1 MKGATQLAMD
11 LSFWGGAVGGCFFS
25 CAVAWAERSGLAVR
39 ASVSV
44 VSISKGL
51 LMEFLINTTW
61 SQAESF
67 LRFWKF
73 ALDASSMLQREK

>member
-1 MKGATQLAMD
+1 
-11 LSFWGGAVGGCFFS
+11 
-25 CAVAWAERSGLAVR
+25 
-39 ASVSV
+39 V